1 MATLRSQSIFRIVL
15 TNDKNKVVSFE
26 QIRIGK
32 RIRDLMYDK
41 NNKLIFLAQE
51 NGNGGNG
58 SIGIISNFLNE

>member
-1 MATLRSQSIFRIVL
+1 
-15 TNDKNKVVSFE
+15 
-26 QIRIGK
+26 
-32 RIRDLMYDK
+32 MYDK